1 MNQSRRDD
9 AFQARW
15 KQFSRI
21 RLMNHLWKKRHPV
34 HIETWGVWSVTAA
47 LTLICMADSYSSQL
61 RPLLLT
67 ADMAGLILSCGLW
80 LRWRRKPQSWC
91 GLIAAELAS
100 YPPADHDA
108 FARLQQNVRQEGHL
122 DQDALD
128 SWIRRELRALT
139 RQDFG
144 FTSRNTNQ
152 ETEAQHHD
160 FAQRP

>member
-1 MNQSRRDD
+1 MNQSRRDG

-34 HIETWGVWSVTAA
+34 HIETWVVWSVTAA
-47 LTLICMADSYSSQL
+47 LTLICMADIYSSQL

-67 ADMAGLILSCGLW
+67 ADMAGLILSFGLW
-80 LRWRRKPQSWC
+80 LRWRTKPQSWC
-91 GLIAAELAS
+91 GMIAAELAS
-100 YPPADHDA
+100 YSPADHDA
-108 FARLQQNVRQEGHL
+108 FARLQHNVRQEGHL

-144 FTSRNTNQ
+144 FTSRNTIQ

-160 FAQRP
+160 FAQLP